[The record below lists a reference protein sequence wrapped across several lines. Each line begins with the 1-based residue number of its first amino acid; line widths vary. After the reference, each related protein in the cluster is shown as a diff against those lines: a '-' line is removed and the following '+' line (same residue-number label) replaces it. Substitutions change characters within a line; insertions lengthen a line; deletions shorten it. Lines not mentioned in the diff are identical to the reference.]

1 MGETSETRYKPRAC
15 CRTATRAAQRDN
27 SICRAIMSIYP
38 EPETRADARVAAPR
52 HGAAYS
58 RISFSYFL
66 TGIKADTSGR
76 SRTEAHDNNYLSD
89 TRVTICS
96 LSSGTPF
103 RLPPSPSSPLP
114 ILHTALLWIYSFPS
128 PGCSA
133 LRDRSDLRNDG
144 NRIVSFVNRDFF
156 EEVFFVGV
164 GKRRSFRS
172 DEPKFKSHD

>member
-15 CRTATRAAQRDN
+15 CHTATRAAQRDN
-27 SICRAIMSIYP
+27 SICRAIMRVSTP
-38 EPETRADARVAAPR
+38 SQRPDARVAAPR

-76 SRTEAHDNNYLSD
+76 SRTEAYDNNYLFD

-103 RLPPSPSSPLP
+103 RLPPSLP
-114 ILHTALLWIYSFPS
+114 QPFPHLTPPFSEYILLFLA
-128 PGCSA
+128 CSA
-133 LRDRSDLRNDG
+133 RFAIDRIYG
-144 NRIVSFVNRDFF
+144 TTEI
-156 EEVFFVGV
+156 G
-164 GKRRSFRS
+164 
-172 DEPKFKSHD
+172 